1 LVATFGCVWIALQ
14 IGCETLSTTA
24 GAPSSGPVDGL
35 LFYYLPR
42 GKVTIRGSAPIIS
55 SAETDNSKQKNSKQ
69 KDSKQEASPEP
80 TGLLS
85 TEANAGRFAAG
96 QAGGDQKAP
105 ATGGDSPPSGISGGD
120 VTVNVTAEVE
130 ADEGAGA
137 YYVHPRANYMYDDEV
152 KVSVKKHLLSTGNV
166 TTEDKTADIIGA
178 IASTAKTGWLL
189 ARTASGEPTP
199 PPAFT
204 FSFHPSNASE
214 VGFVVGELKRRGII
228 LSVTANGETV
238 TKRSAVHDP
247 SDAELNDMKVRA
259 ELFTKEGSPGLLFRP
274 AAVYNIS
281 LVSSSKKS
289 LGQEIKVTQQFVLP
303 DPTRLYVMRYDRMA
317 FVKKV
322 RQVGFT
328 DGMLTDFDQK
338 APSPILGFLGIP
350 KAILQALV
358 PIPAVGP
365 SGSASSSGMSAPKS

>member
-1 LVATFGCVWIALQ
+1 MKKTAKCLVATFGCVWIALQ

-152 KVSVKKHLLSTGNV
+152 KVS
-166 TTEDKTADIIGA
+166 
-178 IASTAKTGWLL
+178 
-189 ARTASGEPTP
+189 
-199 PPAFT
+199 
-204 FSFHPSNASE
+204 
-214 VGFVVGELKRRGII
+214 
-228 LSVTANGETV
+228 
-238 TKRSAVHDP
+238 
-247 SDAELNDMKVRA
+247 
-259 ELFTKEGSPGLLFRP
+259 
-274 AAVYNIS
+274 
-281 LVSSSKKS
+281 
-289 LGQEIKVTQQFVLP
+289 
-303 DPTRLYVMRYDRMA
+303 
-317 FVKKV
+317 
-322 RQVGFT
+322 
-328 DGMLTDFDQK
+328 
-338 APSPILGFLGIP
+338 
-350 KAILQALV
+350 
-358 PIPAVGP
+358 
-365 SGSASSSGMSAPKS
+365 